1 MSHHVFAVVQGK
13 VIQSSLEP
21 VFNLVL
27 ESKEEWC
34 DAVSCHPKRGAIKID
49 IRGDSES
56 LKGATLTDSRTL
68 LERVKSTDS
77 VTTLNAQDNL
87 SCFAFSLRGRR

>member
-1 MSHHVFAVVQGK
+1 MNHHLFAVVQGK
-13 VIQSSLEP
+13 VIQTSLEV

-27 ESKEEWC
+27 ESKEEWR

-56 LKGATLTDSRTL
+56 SKGATLTDSRIL
-68 LERVKSTDS
+68 LERVKRVLT
-77 VTTLNAQDNL
+77 Q
-87 SCFAFSLRGRR
+87 